1 MENKKIKLKIT
12 TISSSNPVSVIKGEG
27 SFKRKDE
34 KTLIT
39 FTDSE
44 NVKTSFIIT
53 ENRIMLSRTSSLY
66 SLKIPVSQGEK
77 MLGIMGEE
85 NTFTV
90 IGKKAEFLTHKTG
103 GSLSA
108 HYCLPDL
115 SDEPTDF
122 EVEVEFT
129 F

>member
-12 TISSSNPVSVIKGEG
+12 TISSSSPVSVLKGEG
-27 SFKRKDE
+27 VFKSKDGR
-34 KTLIT
+34 TLIT

-44 NVKTSFIIT
+44 QTKTSFIIT
-53 ENRIMLSRTSSLY
+53 ENKIMLSRQSSIY
-66 SLKIPVSQGEK
+66 SLKIPVVENEK
-77 MLGIMGEE
+77 LLGIMGEE

-90 IGKKAEFLTHKTG
+90 IGKKAEFITHKSG
-103 GSLSA
+103 GNISA
-108 HYCLPDL
+108 HYHLPDL

>member
-12 TISSSNPVSVIKGEG
+12 TISSTSPVSVIKGEG
-27 SFKRKDE
+27 FFRNKDGR
-34 KTLIT
+34 TLIT

-44 NVKTSFIIT
+44 DIKTSFIIT
-53 ENRIMLSRTSSLY
+53 ENRIMLFRTSSLY
-66 SLKIPVSQGEK
+66 TLKIPVVKGEK
-77 MLGIMGEE
+77 LLGIMGKE

-90 IGKKAEFLTHKTG
+90 IGKKAEFFTHKTG
-103 GSLSA
+103 GNISA
-108 HYCLPDL
+108 HYNLPDL